1 MIMYTLAIFPLLFSV
16 LTSSNTTVPSGNFDI
31 LVATSFPCNMD
42 IQAYS
47 SFICLAVAYLE
58 FCLKNFKLLL
68 KITLYNIETLL
79 LYSQDVPDTGI
90 KLQVRKFIH
99 FNIFIKQNTARKS
112 KTPMLQ

>member
-99 FNIFIKQNTARKS
+99 FNIFIKQNAAI
-112 KTPMLQ
+112 LF